1 MPALIV
7 EFDPLFLGGFALP
20 AEVLNDRLTKYGLPD
35 DDPYRFVRHVYG
47 RPIGEALAGLLPASV
62 DPAHVERRL
71 AATYA
76 ALLQQNAQQGVE
88 PIRAFF
94 RPFARA
100 GVRLALVTRLRP
112 QVVAELLD
120 GLPGEPTT
128 TLDPTPLAAGL
139 TPETLQTALVMLGL
153 PVRQCFGLLA
163 CGVSVRAA
171 VRVGLR
177 AAAVPDPMVAFEGC
191 TGADFVADTLTRH
204 VVSKLRARL
213 QPQEPRP

>member
-20 AEVLNDRLTKYGLPD
+20 AEILNDRLTKYGLPD
-35 DDPYRFVRHVYG
+35 DDPYRFVRSLYG
-47 RPIGEALAGLLPASV
+47 KPMGEALGALLPPSV
-62 DPAHVERRL
+62 DRAHVERRL

-76 ALLQQNAQQGVE
+76 ALLQQNAQQNAA

-100 GVRLALVTRLRP
+100 GVRLALITRLRP
-112 QVVAELLD
+112 AVVAELLE
-120 GLPGEPTT
+120 GLPGEPLAV
-128 TLDPTPLAAGL
+128 LDPQPLAAGL
-139 TPETLQTALVMLGL
+139 APETLQAAIVSLGL
-153 PVRQCFGLLA
+153 PVRQCLGLMA
-163 CGVSVRAA
+163 CAVSVRAA
-171 VRVGLR
+171 IRVGLR

-204 VVSKLRARL
+204 VVGKLRERL
-213 QPQEPRP
+213 QPQTPHA